1 MSERVSEPGT
11 GSRAAVAPTAG
22 YGALVALAAPIA
34 GIQLAQVALTSVD
47 LAMLGL
53 LGVAAVAAGGLAI
66 LLYNQIR
73 TMCVGM
79 VTGIGNLV
87 ATAAGAAERRTG
99 TGELDELARAEIRVL
114 LRSALMVATLTAVL
128 GAAALCGLALALP
141 LLGQRPEIVSVAGS
155 MMFALAGGL
164 FPMVWLN
171 VLRQFAVG
179 LRRPGSLLAVTLVS
193 IAVNAVCNAAFIYGW
208 AGLPRLGVAGVGLST
223 TVVQFCTLAAFSS
236 RIRCDPQLR
245 AMVSLAAWRFDPA
258 VVRRI
263 VRHGT
268 PICLTY
274 GSEAAVTSIATLL
287 MGAFGPVLLAASN
300 VANQLAY
307 LTYQC
312 NIGISQ
318 GSSIL
323 LSRAI
328 GQGEA
333 GLAPLIARR
342 ALSLSW
348 TLMAAVSLAYVLT
361 PGALL
366 WPFLHDETNP
376 VVLTTA
382 STLLLFAI
390 AQQYSKGTQNILVG
404 LLRGLGDTVSGL
416 RATLVGYWAIGV
428 PAMAVCAF
436 AFGWGGWGV
445 WTGLCLG
452 FGATAI
458 LLLVRFRAAAASIG
472 SPGA

>member
-1 MSERVSEPGT
+1 MTSATRAPDT
-11 GSRAAVAPTAG
+11 GYRALT
-22 YGALVALAAPIA
+22 ALAAPIA

-53 LGVAAVAAGGLAI
+53 LGVTAVAAGGLAI
-66 LLYNQIR
+66 LLYNQVR

-79 VTGIGNLV
+79 VTGVGNMV
-87 ATAAGAAERRTG
+87 ATAAGAGERRSG
-99 TGELDELARAEIRVL
+99 TGELDEQAQAEIRVL
-114 LRSALMVATLTAVL
+114 LRSALLVATGIAAI
-128 GAAALCGLALALP
+128 GAAVLCGLALALP
-141 LLGQRPEIVSVAGS
+141 LLGQAPEVVALAS
-155 MMFALAGGL
+155 TMIFALAGGL

-208 AGLPRLGVAGVGLST
+208 AGLPQLGVAGVGLST
-223 TVVQFCTLAAFSS
+223 TVVQFFTLAAFGS
-236 RIRCDPQLR
+236 RIRRDPELR
-245 AMVSLAAWRFDPA
+245 TMVSPAAWRADPA

-268 PICLTY
+268 PICFTY
-274 GSEAAVTSIATLL
+274 GSEAAITSIATLL

-307 LTYQC
+307 IVYQC
-312 NIGISQ
+312 NIGLSQ

-323 LSRAI
+323 LSRAV
-328 GQGEA
+328 GLGERR
-333 GLAPLIARR
+333 LARVIARR
-342 ALSLSW
+342 ALTLSW
-348 TLMAAVSLAYVLT
+348 AIMAVVSLGYVVA
-361 PGALL
+361 PQFLL
-366 WPFLHDETNP
+366 WPFLHDP
-376 VVLTTA
+376 ADVVVLGTA

-416 RATLVGYWAIGV
+416 RSTLIGYWAIGV
-428 PAMAVCAF
+428 PAMAVCAYVL
-436 AFGWGGWGV
+436 GWGGWGV
-445 WTGLCLG
+445 WAGLCLG
-452 FGATAI
+452 FTATAV
-458 LLLVRFRAAAASIG
+458 LLSVRFRAASAVAA
-472 SPGA
+472 